1 MRYNQYLTSLF
12 MIALLFLVSCH
23 GMLNGQPRGNIMPC
37 TVGLTLKPGESCR
50 YTNSNDDFIFDFIFS
65 AIKGGASFPYLD
77 LKSPSLPRA
86 PFGPTNGP
94 TALNGGTATQS
105 YSGDSN
111 ITIAPA
117 RAAICLGRSVFEIR
131 GPGFA
136 SLPPGLGQKCFSAS
150 KNSDGSWTIQQ
161 IPLP

>member
-1 MRYNQYLTSLF
+1 
-12 MIALLFLVSCH
+12 
-23 GMLNGQPRGNIMPC
+23 MPC

-50 YTNSNDDFIFDFIFS
+50 YTDSNDDFSFDFIFS

-77 LKSPSLPRA
+77 LKSPSGT
-86 PFGPTNGP
+86 FGPASGP
-94 TALNGGTATQS
+94 TALNGGTAIQS

-136 SLPPGLGQKCFSAS
+136 SLPPGQDLGQKCFSAS